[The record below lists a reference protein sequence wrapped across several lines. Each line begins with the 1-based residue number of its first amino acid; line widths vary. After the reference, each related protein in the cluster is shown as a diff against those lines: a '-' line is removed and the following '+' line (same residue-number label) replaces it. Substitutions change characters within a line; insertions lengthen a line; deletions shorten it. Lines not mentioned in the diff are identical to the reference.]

1 MKADLI
7 IKSNAIFDSIEEKPF
22 VGYIAIA
29 VCFPIMLPLA
39 DQLGA
44 NLYLT
49 IGAVI
54 AGAAAGSTTCFYG
67 DSVTLSCNI
76 SKIRN
81 NDFLQTGLPM
91 VVPPIIVSIIAYL
104 IAGFIL

>member
-1 MKADLI
+1 MA
-7 IKSNAIFDSIEEKPF
+7 
-22 VGYIAIA
+22 A

-39 DQLGA
+39 AELDA

-54 AGAAAGSTTCFYG
+54 AGAAAGSATCFYG
-67 DSVTLSCNI
+67 DSITLSCSI

-91 VVPPIIVSIIAYL
+91 VIPPVVVSIIAYL
-104 IAGFIL
+104 IAGFII